1 MRFIAPLDPA
11 TQAQLKHLMKTH
23 PVFQV
28 RQRAHAIL
36 LSAKAYPIEALTDI
50 FDVDRDTIAAWLD
63 RFDQGGPDALENLP
77 RPGRPRRLP
86 PEADDDVLKLVA
98 AHPQQLK
105 RVLVGLG
112 DRFAVSRATVKR
124 LLQRHGYR
132 WRRTRRSL
140 RSQRDE
146 AAFRAAQAELKALQH
161 QEDHGQLDL
170 VYFDQTGFSLLPVVP
185 YAWQAPGARIAL
197 KTGSHHRRLNV
208 VGFFSRRHAFTPFL
222 TEESVCKETV
232 EACIDAFVE
241 TLTTPTVLVLDNA
254 SIHTA
259 GVIEQARARW
269 AERGLRLF
277 YLPSYAPELN
287 LIERLWQEIKYRWLP
302 FSAYESWDHL
312 KAAVEEVLL
321 GVGEKYRITFA

>member
-1 MRFIAPLDPA
+1 MRFIAPLDA
-11 TQAQLKHLMKTH
+11 STQAQLKHLMKTH
-23 PVFQV
+23 TVFQV

-36 LSAKAYPIEALTDI
+36 LSAKGYRIEHLVDI
-50 FDVDRDTIAAWLD
+50 FEVDRDTIAAWLD
-63 RFDQGGPDALENLP
+63 RFDDGGPDALENQP
-77 RPGRPRRLP
+77 RPGRPRRIP
-86 PEADDDVLKLVA
+86 PDAERDVLKIVA

-105 RVLVGLG
+105 RVIAAIRTSF
-112 DRFAVSRATVKR
+112 DVSLATAKR
-124 LLQRHGYR
+124 LLRRHAYR

-146 AAFRAAQAELKALQH
+146 AAFRAAQVELKALQK
-161 QEDHGQLDL
+161 QEDQGQIDL
-170 VYFDQTGFSLLPVVP
+170 VYFDESGFSLLPVVP
-185 YAWQAPGARIAL
+185 YAWQAPGERIAL

-208 VGFFSRRHAFTPFL
+208 VGFFRRNHAFTPFL
-222 TEESVCKETV
+222 AEGSVCKETV
-232 EACIDAFVE
+232 EACIDAFAE
-241 TLTTPTVLVLDNA
+241 TLAKPTVLVLDNA

-259 GVIEQARARW
+259 GVIEQARTRW
-269 AERGLRLF
+269 QAKGLRLF